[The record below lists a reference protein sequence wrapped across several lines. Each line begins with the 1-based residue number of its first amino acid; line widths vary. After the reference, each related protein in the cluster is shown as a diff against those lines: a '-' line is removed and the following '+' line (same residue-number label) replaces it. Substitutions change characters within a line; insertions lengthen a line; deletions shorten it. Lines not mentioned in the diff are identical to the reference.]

1 MDSRLINP
9 FSLLGISSKSSPSE
23 LKRAYYNLALMCHPD
38 KGGDGKDMVV
48 VSQAYQYVKG
58 QLDNINETTYETLED
73 EFQEFCKHQEEIT
86 PPTFSSIFEET
97 QDWIDDFNA
106 QFEKQQIG
114 TASDSRN
121 GTASDNMDGN
131 ISDSENTFNPFQRN
145 PFQDGYG
152 DLMDVSDINLDSIH
166 NQEDLETMREKD
178 TKENT
183 HQFDKQLIEYKEP
196 ECLPNTVTSYPL
208 LPTDITDYSG
218 SSSNKNTHSKTMAMT
233 DYKKAFTPP
242 EDLPEVKPEQDY
254 PNQLLVY
261 EPYDLECLKIDYNPS
276 EFQIM

>member
-9 FSLLGISSKSSPSE
+9 FNLLGITPTSTPSE

-38 KGGDGKDMVV
+38 KGGDDKDMIV

-58 QLDNINETTYETLED
+58 QLENINETTYETLED
-73 EFQEFCKHQEEIT
+73 EFQEFCKQQENKT
-86 PPTFSSIFEET
+86 PTFTSIFEET
-97 QDWIDDFNA
+97 QDWIDDFNS

-114 TASDSRN
+114 TASDS
-121 GTASDNMDGN
+121 
-131 ISDSENTFNPFQRN
+131 ENNFNPFQRN

-152 DLMDVSDINLDSIH
+152 DLMDVSDINLDTNH
-166 NQEDLETMREKD
+166 TQEDLETMREKD

-196 ECLPNTVTSYPL
+196 EYLPNTVTSYPL
-208 LPTDITDYSG
+208 LQENITDYSG
-218 SSSNKNTHSKTMAMT
+218 SSSNKNTHSKTMVMT

-254 PNQLLVY
+254 PDQLLVY
-261 EPYDLECLKIDYNPS
+261 EPYDLECLKINYNPS